1 MGAIQKIRNHSV
13 VLVVAIAIG
22 LFAFIMPWNE
32 VMNLLNARK
41 DKAFKVEG
49 EVIKTGEYAA
59 RLEMLEQLYPDNQD
73 PNAPNR
79 AYQAA
84 QRKESAFESIITE
97 KLLQTECDIL
107 GLAVSK
113 EELENL
119 TSVTSLN
126 NYFNLSPVLLNSPV
140 FMGENRQFDVNRYNQ
155 FVAALREPLSTNQET
170 RSNQD
175 RLHKLWSYLEGQVK
189 VYALNEKYTALV
201 GRSILANNAEINQYI
216 NNAKYDSDLE
226 YVKLDYST
234 ISDSEVK
241 VSDDEIKKLYDER
254 KKDFLSKNEMRE
266 VSYFIKQI
274 RPSEAD
280 EKATELEITKVKED
294 IIDAKS
300 KEEVISLINE
310 SSNVK
315 FQNIFLP
322 AEDLQIPEVIKFA
335 NEAKVGESSDILRG
349 DRRYTFYTLV
359 DKVNEPKSVNLQIVP
374 IIDAPNVATAKA
386 DSLLAVIKGG
396 KKIEDVYKEVF
407 AQDPEPLKGM
417 DLNTIQIAQISPNPE
432 KMFKANRGDVFV
444 EQLMLQQGFFV
455 PCIIKVADRGEII
468 PKVKVG
474 VVDMTVSVSDDT
486 SRKIS
491 NEINRFVADN
501 KTNVKDF
508 NDIATKAGY
517 AVVENALFE
526 PGTPYVEGIE
536 GTREVVKWAFN
547 EDNATKELGR
557 FETPEAYVVAV
568 VNNKYPAGFIPYT
581 QSAVNQQ
588 LKNYIIIEKK
598 AEMLKEKLV
607 AYAGKPL
614 ADIAEK
620 ESLSL
625 ENSNYVNFNTTSVD
639 YPINVW
645 AKAGKTGQES
655 TPLAGNAGVYVF
667 KTVDQKEN
675 PIVLTNEEAKIEL
688 NNLYRNI
695 NSPLLPLFDKANIID
710 MRNLYF

>member
-13 VLVVAIAIG
+13 VLVVAIALG

-59 RLEMLEQLYPDNQD
+59 RLEMMEQLYPDNLD
-73 PNAPNR
+73 SNTPR
-79 AYQAA
+79 AVQVA
-84 QRKESAFESIITE
+84 QRRESAFESIITE

-119 TSVTSLN
+119 TSITSLN
-126 NYFNLSPVLLNSPV
+126 NYFNLSPVLLNSPA
-140 FMGENRQFDVNRYNQ
+140 FMGENRMFDVNRYNQ
-155 FVAALREPLSTNQET
+155 FVAALREPLSTNPEM

-175 RLHKLWSYLEGQVK
+175 RLHELWSYLEGQVK
-189 VYALNEKYTALV
+189 MYALNEKYTALV
-201 GRSILANNAEINQYI
+201 GRSILANNAEVNQYI
-216 NNAKYDSDLE
+216 NNAKTDSDLE
-226 YVKLDYST
+226 YVRLDYSAIPDKDVT
-234 ISDSEVK
+234 VN
-241 VSDDEIKKLYDER
+241 DDEIKKLYDER
-254 KKDFLSKNEMRE
+254 KKDFLSKNETRE
-266 VSYFIKQI
+266 VSYFVKHIL
-274 RPSEAD
+274 PSEED
-280 EKATELEITKVKED
+280 EKATELEITEVKEN
-294 IIDAKS
+294 ILGAKS

-310 SSNVK
+310 SSNFK

-322 AEDLQIPEVIKFA
+322 AEDLQIPEVVKFA

-359 DKVNEPKSVNLQIVP
+359 DKVNEPKSLNLQIVP
-374 IIDAPNVATAKA
+374 IIDAPNVAMEKA

-396 KKIEDVYKEVF
+396 KKIEDVYREVF
-407 AQDPEPLKGM
+407 VQDKEPLKGM
-417 DLNTIQIAQISPNPE
+417 DLNTIQIAQITPNPE
-432 KMFKANRGDVFV
+432 KMFKANKGDVFV
-444 EQLMLQQGFFV
+444 EQLMLQQGLFV

-501 KTNVKDF
+501 KTNIKDF
-508 NDIATKAGY
+508 NAVATQAGY
-517 AVVENALFE
+517 EVVENVLFE
-526 PGTPYVEGIE
+526 PGTPYIDGIE

-547 EDNATKELGR
+547 DDNATKELGR
-557 FETPEAYVVAV
+557 FETPEAYVVGIV
-568 VNNKYPAGFIPYT
+568 TNKYSSGFIPYT
-581 QSAVNQQ
+581 QATISQQ
-588 LKNYIIIEKK
+588 LKNYIIREKK
-598 AEMLKEKLV
+598 AELLKSKLQ

-614 ADIAEK
+614 SEIADK
-620 ESLSL
+620 ESVSL
-625 ENSNYVNFNTTSVD
+625 ENSNYINFNTTSVD

-645 AKAGKTGQES
+645 AKVGKTGQES
-655 TPLAGNAGVYVF
+655 SPIAGNAGVYVF

-675 PIVLTNEEAKIEL
+675 PIVLTNEEAKTEL

-695 NSPLLPLFDKANIID
+695 NSPLLPLFDKANIVD